1 MCFIGSDTGSS
12 REFFHTGKGM
22 VPRLT
27 TVSQTT
33 AIWNPTAIHSGLP
46 TLEHK
51 HGTFLFSCQKLAFSH
66 FSLFFFNSPW
76 RGSSD
81 LNILVHFYIPTIHSF
96 EINNGRR
103 TELNYLLESW
113 AEPEPIGQRGRK
125 KGRDTHDRTLL
136 LCALWGADGWL
147 PVADDNAAVGPL
159 LSQLISA
166 AANTTTQ
173 AWCGAATLAQCI
185 N

>member
-12 REFFHTGKGM
+12 RELFHTGKGM

-66 FSLFFFNSPW
+66 FSLFFLIVLGGFFRPQYSSTFLHTHNSLFWNKQWSPYW
-76 RGSSD
+76 VKLPPGILGRTRAHRSEREKERQRHTWQNTSSLCSVGSRRMTSC
-81 LNILVHFYIPTIHSF
+81 SWWQC
-96 EINNGRR
+96 GRR
-103 TELNYLLESW
+103 S
-113 AEPEPIGQRGRK
+113 PS
-125 KGRDTHDRTLL
+125 
-136 LCALWGADGWL
+136 
-147 PVADDNAAVGPL
+147 VAINFCCC
-159 LSQLISA
+159 QHN
-166 AANTTTQ
+166 NTSLV
-173 AWCGAATLAQCI
+173 WRR
-185 N
+185 NVSSMH

>member
-1 MCFIGSDTGSS
+1 
-12 REFFHTGKGM
+12 M

-96 EINNGRR
+96 EIKKWSPYWVKLPPGILGRTRAHRSEREKERQRHTWQNTSSLCSVGSRRMTSCSWWQCGRR
-103 TELNYLLESW
+103 S
-113 AEPEPIGQRGRK
+113 PS
-125 KGRDTHDRTLL
+125 
-136 LCALWGADGWL
+136 
-147 PVADDNAAVGPL
+147 VAINFCCC
-159 LSQLISA
+159 QHN
-166 AANTTTQ
+166 NTSLV
-173 AWCGAATLAQCI
+173 WRR
-185 N
+185 NVSSMH

>member
-1 MCFIGSDTGSS
+1 
-12 REFFHTGKGM
+12 M
-22 VPRLT
+22 VPLLT

-46 TLEHK
+46 TLNIN
-51 HGTFLFSCQKLAFSH
+51 TLLSSFLVRSWL
-66 FSLFFFNSPW
+66 SLVSLWVFLLVLG
-76 RGSSD
+76 RD
-81 LNILVHFYIPTIHSF
+81 LPDRNILAHFYIPTIHSV

-113 AEPEPIGQRGRK
+113 AEPEPVGQRGRK
-125 KGRDTHDRTLL
+125 KGRDTHERTLL